1 MGVYHMAMPL
11 PNKTREAIVAHK
23 INGKKEAEIAKW
35 LCISK
40 SSVTKTWA
48 LFKQRNSVDPK
59 PHNKGRKPAFGQD
72 VMDKIIAKIKE
83 QPDVT
88 LEELVEGF
96 NLNIS
101 ISALCRKLQKLN
113 LNFKKR
119 HYSPKNSS
127 EKMCKYFVGSG

>member
-1 MGVYHMAMPL
+1 MAMPL
-11 PNKTREAIVAHK
+11 PNKLREAIVEHK
-23 INGKKEAEIAKW
+23 MNGKKEEEIAKW

-48 LFKQRNSVDPK
+48 LFKRENSVEPR
-59 PHNKGRKPAFGQD
+59 PHNRGRKPAFGQE

-88 LEELVEGF
+88 LEELIEEF

-101 ISALCRKLQKLN
+101 ISALCRKLQKLD

-119 HYSPKNSS
+119 HYSRKNSN
-127 EKMCKYFVGSG
+127 EKMCKYFDGNG

>member
-1 MGVYHMAMPL
+1 MPMPL
-11 PNKTREAIVAHK
+11 SQETRNAIIFHKVNGETNADIAHWLR
-23 INGKKEAEIAKW
+23 INE
-35 LCISK
+35 K
-40 SSVTKTWA
+40 SVRRILKLYREQNT
-48 LFKQRNSVDPK
+48 VEPK

-88 LEELVEGF
+88 LEELVEEF

-101 ISALCRKLQKLN
+101 ISALCRKLKKLD

-119 HYSPKNSS
+119 HYSRKNSN
-127 EKMCKYFVGSG
+127 EKMFKYFDRNG

>member
-1 MGVYHMAMPL
+1 MAMPL
-11 PNKTREAIVAHK
+11 PNKIREAIITHK
-23 INGKKEAEIAKW
+23 LNGEKEAEIAKW

-48 LFKQRNSVDPK
+48 LFKQQNSITPR

-72 VMDKIIAKIKE
+72 VMDKIVAKIRN
-83 QPDVT
+83 QPDTT
-88 LEELVEGF
+88 LEELVEEF
-96 NLNIS
+96 SLNIS

-119 HYSPKNSS
+119 HYSQKISN
-127 EKMCKYFVGSG
+127 EKMFRSFAKNG